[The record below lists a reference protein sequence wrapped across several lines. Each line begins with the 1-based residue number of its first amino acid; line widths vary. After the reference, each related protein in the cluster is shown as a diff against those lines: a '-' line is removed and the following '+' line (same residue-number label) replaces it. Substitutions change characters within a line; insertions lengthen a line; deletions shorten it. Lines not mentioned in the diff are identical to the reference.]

1 MTCPKFHSWLGGQA
15 GMETQVFRL
24 SGSSRMLTHTHP
36 EKKSSTSV
44 RGPRVKNPRHP
55 IPKARRGRSG
65 STIAGHLGTTDI
77 PLESSLSFEPLRPSN
92 WQILSVADFK
102 YIHLS
107 PHPCF
112 KSLVSPGLR
121 SPLLPPVLP
130 SAHRPQATQSSRR
143 GPYKKMRSCHC
154 SSPVF

>member
-1 MTCPKFHSWLGGQA
+1 MARLGWKP
-15 GMETQVFRL
+15 R
-24 SGSSRMLTHTHP
+24 SSDFQGVRGCSR
-36 EKKSSTSV
+36 KKSSTSV

-107 PHPCF
+107 PRPCF
-112 KSLVSPGLR
+112 KLPV
-121 SPLLPPVLP
+121 LPPVLP
-130 SAHRPQATQSSRR
+130 SAHRPQATQSSRK
-143 GPYKKMRSCHC
+143 GPYKKNAFMSLFLSCILVQPPTAFPCHSEYGIC
-154 SSPVF
+154 SL